1 MGEVMKERL
10 PAFQEAV
17 RRLREVLR
25 EPSSDVVRDSA
36 IKRFEMAFE
45 QAWKCLRLAL
55 ESEGILVQ
63 SPRESLRQAFRL
75 GWIEDERWVRML
87 EDRNLSV
94 HTYNE
99 ELAQAIYGRL
109 PLYLELLEALS
120 RFLEERDK
128 ADKTR
133 T

>member
-1 MGEVMKERL
+1 MKERL
-10 PAFQEAV
+10 QAFKEAV

-99 ELAQAIYGRL
+99 ELAQAIYGRI
-109 PLYLELLEALS
+109 PGYSELLEALS

-128 ADKTR
+128 ADKTGI
-133 T
+133 